1 VLSESELAVLAME
14 GGRWAEATEH
24 VDRALTAV
32 DEHRMYDYATH
43 LDEPGRLTDPGTDAL
58 GRLGGDD
65 DHERE
70 ERDERHSG

>member
-43 LDEPGRLTDPGTDAL
+43 LDEPGPTHRPRNGCA
-58 GRLGGDD
+58 RAP
-65 DHERE
+65 R
-70 ERDERHSG
+70 RR

>member
-1 VLSESELAVLAME
+1 MLSESELAVLAME

-32 DEHRMYDYATH
+32 DEHRMYDYAT
-43 LDEPGRLTDPGTDAL
+43 L
-58 GRLGGDD
+58 GRKGGDD